1 MGLVLANVFIVDL
14 QGTNIPS
21 VISKMKLLKRY
32 IYDIIAFVKTDGI
45 KKILSSLT
53 LIWVGFSGVRFDMGV
68 SKTR

>member
-1 MGLVLANVFIVDL
+1 MANVFMVDL
-14 QGTNIPS
+14 ERTNAPS
-21 VISKMKLLKRY
+21 LINKIKLLKRY

-45 KKILSSLT
+45 KKFLSSLT